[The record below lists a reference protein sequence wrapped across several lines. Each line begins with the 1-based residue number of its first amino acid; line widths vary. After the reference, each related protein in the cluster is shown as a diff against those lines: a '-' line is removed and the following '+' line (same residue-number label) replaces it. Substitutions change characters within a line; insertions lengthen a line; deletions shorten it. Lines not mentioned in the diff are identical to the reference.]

1 MGDYDP
7 RKWVQLKQ
15 RVIRQIA
22 DGTLKPGDAVPVTT
36 TGLSYQ
42 TARKALRELV
52 AEGWLLP
59 PTPGYPARVP
69 GGDGLLWRKFRA
81 QVIREIEAG
90 ILEPGDELTVKYE
103 AHDAGIH
110 PITAAKALTALVA
123 EGWCSPRCEASGR
136 TWCRRTPA
144 GSRTGCRRP
153 PRPTDGRRVVCKYK
167 EGVKTEDCAV
177 CTCQASGADH
187 TPVEST
193 ITYPNGTK
201 LTVRKCSDCGRAC

>member
-90 ILEPGDELTVKYE
+90 ILEPGDEVTVKYE

-123 EGWCSPRCEASGR
+123 EGWLLPEVRGKRSYMVPENPGGKPYRVP
-136 TWCRRTPA
+136 TTP
-144 GSRTGCRRP
+144 P
-153 PRPTDGRRVVCKYK
+153 
-167 EGVKTEDCAV
+167 
-177 CTCQASGADH
+177 AD
-187 TPVEST
+187 
-193 ITYPNGTK
+193 
-201 LTVRKCSDCGRAC
+201 